1 MALSRREFV
10 AARFKPLLDRL
21 PARDP
26 VEGVQA
32 LNPGYFA
39 LERIRTEAR
48 PKAPETI
55 ERPDRAVMRSKK

>member
-1 MALSRREFV
+1 MAQSRREFV

-21 PARDP
+21 PVRDS

-39 LERIRTEAR
+39 LEQIRTEAR
-48 PKAPETI
+48 PKAPETK
-55 ERPDRAVMRSKK
+55 EQPDRAVMRSKK